1 MITIV
6 GPLCRD
12 SDEYLNREF
21 QNIKGLLIAL
31 DGGIKLLHKVDK
43 VPDLWFGDMDS
54 ASQDEIKA
62 LNGKEVK
69 ILQYPPEKDFSD
81 FELALQYLDQH
92 HQGFDQV
99 SLYGMLGGRMDH
111 MLINLSLVKA
121 YFPGI
126 EKLCFCS
133 QSLDVYLLNSKNT
146 LTLSSLPGRLV
157 SLIPFGEAVKV
168 NFTSGLKYP
177 LIQETLKSDSSR
189 GLSNVSISNKVSIE
203 IMEGNLLVFHYK
215 EDDYENIS

>member
-12 SDEYLNREF
+12 SVEYLNIEF
-21 QNIKGLLIAL
+21 QNIKGLVIAL
-31 DGGIKLLHKVDK
+31 DGGIKLLQMVDK

-62 LNGKEVK
+62 LDGKEVK
-69 ILQYPPEKDFSD
+69 IFQYPPEKDYSD

-92 HQGFDQV
+92 HQGFDPV

-121 YFPGI
+121 YLPGI

-133 QSLDVYLLNSKNT
+133 QTLDVYLLNSKNT
-146 LTLSSLPGRLV
+146 LTLSSFPGRLI
-157 SLIPFGEAVKV
+157 SLIPFGKAVKV

-177 LIQETLKSDSSR
+177 LIQETLKSGSSR
-189 GLSNVSISNKVSIE
+189 GLSNVSVSHEVVIE
-203 IMEGNLLVFHYK
+203 IIEGNLLVFHYK
-215 EDDYENIS
+215 EVYNENFS